1 MSVALNGN
9 TQIQPS
15 ALSED
20 ITQKVVDM
28 ETIGGLYFR
37 YWQAQKYS
45 VKMTFSAIT
54 TAQWQQL
61 MGYLANGS
69 NAVTYFNNVS
79 GFSFSGFA
87 TTAAAVYIRGNSYL
101 RDMTVTI
108 TQK

>member
-1 MSVALNGN
+1 MSVYLNN
-9 TQIQPS
+9 NSSIQPS
-15 ALSED
+15 ELSED
-20 ITQKVVDM
+20 ITQKVVNI

-61 MGYLANGS
+61 MGYLANG
-69 NAVTYFNNVS
+69 AEPVTYRNSQS

-87 TTAAAVYIRGNSYL
+87 TTAAASYLHGESYL

-108 TQK
+108 MQQ